1 MRGDNLEKP
10 HYINALDRIRQFVS
24 DYKHEN
30 EKTDSTFVN
39 EEFLIG
45 LDQAGQS
52 AVKEFSISD
61 RSGVYSWATSR
72 LALTENI
79 KRADKEK
86 KSAGGLDIEGMRE
99 LVERESRLTCIS
111 ISEPVA
117 IKELVIHLAREFLQ
131 RRKRSFKVNPT
142 FLLASTELKKFVRTH
157 PALGESNKNCLR

>member
-24 DYKHEN
+24 DYKHDN

-61 RSGVYSWATSR
+61 RSGVYAWATSR

-79 KRADKEK
+79 KRADKERK
-86 KSAGGLDIEGMRE
+86 GADGLDIEGIRE
-99 LVERESRLTCIS
+99 PVEKESRLTCIS
-111 ISEPVA
+111 ISNPVA
-117 IKELVIHLAREFLQ
+117 IKAPVIPLAREFLHHRQ
-131 RRKRSFKVNPT
+131 RSSKIKTYVLFT
-142 FLLASTELKKFVRTH
+142 FD
-157 PALGESNKNCLR
+157 